1 MKDSDRFNRVSISI
15 VLSSFPGL
23 LLYSSESVLAVLYMQ
38 MRHYI
43 SCLYDAIFTE
53 LLFSVVIEALIP
65 MLIYLS
71 IYGYFQKSS
80 QSGQYLRM
88 AIFRASGNQGLRDIQ
103 LALAWVQERI
113 SLFGGDP
120 TRLHNCIFHPTML
133 CTKLL
138 FHNLTFTFD
147 MYISYFT

>member
-53 LLFSVVIEALIP
+53 LLFSVVIEALNP
-65 MLIYLS
+65 RLIYWS

-120 TRLHNCIFHPTML
+120 TRLRNISTNQAFYKTV
-133 CTKLL
+133 
-138 FHNLTFTFD
+138 FFTA
-147 MYISYFT
+147 

>member
-43 SCLYDAIFTE
+43 SCLYNAIFTK

-65 MLIYLS
+65 MLIYWS

-120 TRLHNCIFHPTML
+120 TRLRNYIFFLP
-133 CTKLL
+133 C
-138 FHNLTFTFD
+138 FVQN
-147 MYISYFT
+147 YFFIT